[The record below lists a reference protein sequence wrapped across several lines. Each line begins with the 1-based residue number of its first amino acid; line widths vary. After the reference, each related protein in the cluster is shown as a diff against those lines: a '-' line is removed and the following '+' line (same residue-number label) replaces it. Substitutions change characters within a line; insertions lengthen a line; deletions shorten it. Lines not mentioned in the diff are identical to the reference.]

1 MANEIVDSADVMREL
16 FGEREGLTHQTRNA
30 LPQSILEALDV
41 VGFACFLCNG
51 LVPIRGDHSCVGV
64 ILIRMRPVSSN
75 GAENRVKAS
84 SLLNRFS
91 ILLKNKRY
99 MDGRN
104 PASLRVTVAVRLC
117 SHRKRPLRRHG
128 DQRATFMQAIGFIS
142 LMIDGV

>member
-1 MANEIVDSADVMREL
+1 MGMKTAREAWVRSRWRCL
-16 FGEREGLTHQTRNA
+16 Q
-30 LPQSILEALDV
+30 
-41 VGFACFLCNG
+41 
-51 LVPIRGDHSCVGV
+51 
-64 ILIRMRPVSSN
+64 PVSSN

-91 ILLKNKRY
+91 ILLKNKKY
-99 MDGRN
+99 MGWRN
-104 PASLRVTVAVRLC
+104 PASRRVTVAVRLR